1 MYQYQDRAL
10 QEENLRLR
18 EENARLKT
26 ENRRLHDEL
35 AESARSNETLLATN
49 RRLQER
55 LQMRPMSHGQVDP
68 RVATAFRQFDKN
80 GSGKID
86 YRELRSAFQHLGI
99 ACETSEA
106 VEVLQAYDGDG
117 NGLLDLYEF
126 AGLAERLGFS
136 MRPPTP
142 SRLPAPRVHSNGPLD
157 SRVVAIFRRFDRN
170 GSGQLDYREI
180 RTALGELGV
189 DCTTDQAVRVLQA
202 YDVDGNGL
210 LDLHEFNSLAQRLGL
225 SLQTPGYGGGGYG
238 GGAMSP
244 YGAPYGGMIGRSPGG
259 RYAMMPRR
267 FEYGAGLDS
276 EYDGDLHNS
285 GAWKRLPR
293 NVAQWTTADVVSW
306 LVQISEILF
315 IETFVRRQITGVT
328 LLSLHLSSDDSLN
341 DVYELDNSP
350 TDLRHIMADMPVD
363 ELRLRG
369 LFEHVAMLRKHHR
382 RARQEEH
389 AVPLL
394 GKAAGTDYHDNDEV
408 RPAPPPPAPP
418 H

>member
-142 SRLPAPRVHSNGPLD
+142 SRLPAPRVHSNG
-157 SRVVAIFRRFDRN
+157 S
-170 GSGQLDYREI
+170 
-180 RTALGELGV
+180 
-189 DCTTDQAVRVLQA
+189 
-202 YDVDGNGL
+202 
-210 LDLHEFNSLAQRLGL
+210 QR
-225 SLQTPGYGGGGYG
+225 SK
-238 GGAMSP
+238 
-244 YGAPYGGMIGRSPGG
+244 R
-259 RYAMMPRR
+259 
-267 FEYGAGLDS
+267 
-276 EYDGDLHNS
+276 GD
-285 GAWKRLPR
+285 A
-293 NVAQWTTADVVSW
+293 
-306 LVQISEILF
+306 
-315 IETFVRRQITGVT
+315 
-328 LLSLHLSSDDSLN
+328 
-341 DVYELDNSP
+341 
-350 TDLRHIMADMPVD
+350 
-363 ELRLRG
+363 
-369 LFEHVAMLRKHHR
+369 
-382 RARQEEH
+382 
-389 AVPLL
+389 
-394 GKAAGTDYHDNDEV
+394 
-408 RPAPPPPAPP
+408 
-418 H
+418 